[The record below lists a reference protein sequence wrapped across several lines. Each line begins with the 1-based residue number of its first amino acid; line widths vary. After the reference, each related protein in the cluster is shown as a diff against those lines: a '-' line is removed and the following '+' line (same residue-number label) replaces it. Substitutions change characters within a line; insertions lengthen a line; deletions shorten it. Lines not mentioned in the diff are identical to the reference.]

1 VPRPVDTRVPAAIE
15 RARGERAVVDA
26 KLDAYDTFV
35 DRVRDV
41 TTDAA
46 SGGAPT
52 PVGTTVATGTN
63 RGGCA
68 AVRDAFDATVRDV
81 AGVGDGESVFETM
94 AAELGE
100 ELAVALAPTTG
111 SALTPEFREQVV
123 SGATDRRFQLRT
135 MASALDRELSSLESA
150 REDVET
156 IREWLERADGTPLTA
171 LEYDELRARHE
182 RLDDYRAR
190 CERRARKRQALL
202 DGSTGEHGRVG
213 LEHRC
218 LVDYL
223 YEDLPV
229 EHPVLDGVTTAVET
243 CERCQRNVRA
253 HLTRCV

>member
-1 VPRPVDTRVPAAIE
+1 MTVDTRVPAAVE
-15 RARGERAVVDA
+15 RARAERATVDA
-26 KLDAYDTFV
+26 KLNAYDTFV
-35 DRVRDV
+35 ERVRDV
-41 TTDAA
+41 ATDAA
-46 SGGAPT
+46 SGAAPT
-52 PVGTTVATGTN
+52 RVGTTLATGTS
-63 RGGCA
+63 RSGCA

-81 AGVGDGESVFETM
+81 AGVGDDESVFETM

-111 SALTPEFREQVV
+111 SALTPKFREQVA
-123 SGATDRRFQLRT
+123 SAATDRRFQLQT

-150 REDVET
+150 REDFET

-171 LEYDELRARHE
+171 LDFDELRARHE
-182 RLDDYRAR
+182 RLDDCLGR
-190 CERRARKRQALL
+190 CERRARERQTFL

-223 YEDLPV
+223 YEGLPV
-229 EHPVLDGVTTAVET
+229 DHPVLDGVTTAVET
-243 CERCQRNVRA
+243 CHRCQRNVRA